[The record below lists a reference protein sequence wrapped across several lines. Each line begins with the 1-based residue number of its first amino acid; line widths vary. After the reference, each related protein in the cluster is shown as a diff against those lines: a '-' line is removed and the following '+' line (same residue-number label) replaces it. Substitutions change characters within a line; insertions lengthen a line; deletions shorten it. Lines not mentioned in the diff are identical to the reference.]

1 MPNVSPVRYTTVFTM
16 RVDQGF
22 LDAVDELRRL
32 QTPIPSKSNVI
43 REAVMEALH
52 RAKAKGKPVIS
63 PRERR
68 AST

>member
-32 QTPIPSKSNVI
+32 QTPIPSKSTVI

-63 PRERR
+63 PCERR